1 MYEDSRKG
9 ATMSGLT
16 NSRDQ
21 TWEKVIEILASDG
34 RLDRFFKTPRHERKA
49 ALLLHGRIATRDLT
63 TLFSLVQTAKEEDI
77 KIFLESLEAYRSIA
91 MIQILVRSM
100 QCWTETESLI
110 PRGVK
115 SRSIWQVA
123 NA

>member
-1 MYEDSRKG
+1 
-9 ATMSGLT
+9 MSGLT

-21 TWEKVIEILASDG
+21 TWEKVIEILAADG

-49 ALLLHGRIATRDLT
+49 ALLLHGHVATRDLAN
-63 TLFSLVQTAKEEDI
+63 LFSLIQKNNSEDT
-77 KIFLESLEAYRSIA
+77 KNFLDGLESYRSIA

-123 NA
+123 HA